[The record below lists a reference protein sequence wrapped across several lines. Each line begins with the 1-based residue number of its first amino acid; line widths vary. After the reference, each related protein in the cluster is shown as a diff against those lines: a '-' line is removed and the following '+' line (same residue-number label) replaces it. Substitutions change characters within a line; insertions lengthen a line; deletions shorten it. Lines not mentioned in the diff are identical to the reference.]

1 MLHFSWTVVLCRRKT
16 ASWRPLFPSP
26 LPRAISVTSPNY
38 GACLHAAKGV
48 TKGDSLH
55 LVLGGDVGECVW
67 ARAPARML
75 ASSAFS
81 QVVHSAREAQR
92 NEMHS
97 LEDWAAPVI
106 SFPSLRCVL
115 WAHLVLFARG
125 LAPLGC
131 LPAPLLPLVCL
142 VKGLRHV
149 GEGGE
154 GQRWKGFVPSGAVT
168 L

>member
-1 MLHFSWTVVLCRRKT
+1 MASAFPLPSPSCDLSHFSELWGMSARCEGRDQRGQ
-16 ASWRPLFPSP
+16 PPF
-26 LPRAISVTSPNY
+26 
-38 GACLHAAKGV
+38 GAW
-48 TKGDSLH
+48 
-55 LVLGGDVGECVW
+55 GDVGECVW